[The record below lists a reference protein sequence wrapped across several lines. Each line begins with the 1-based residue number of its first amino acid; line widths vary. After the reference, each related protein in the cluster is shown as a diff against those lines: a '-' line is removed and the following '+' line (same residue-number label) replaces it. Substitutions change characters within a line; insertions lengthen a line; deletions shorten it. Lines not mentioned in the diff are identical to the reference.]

1 MNEPMR
7 PIAGFINVD
16 KPLGWTSSDVVAKI
30 RAAFGLRR
38 RKIKVG
44 HGGTLDPLATGV
56 LPICI
61 GSSTRL
67 AEFVLGGDK
76 AYQMTVCLGV
86 ATDTYDSEGRAVA
99 DGDWQSVAKEDVIAI
114 VSEFIGGID
123 QVPPMYSAI
132 KSAGQPLYKLARQGR
147 TVAREARRVTVSS
160 LVLKSWKP
168 PHLDIDI
175 ECGSGFYARSL
186 AHDIGVHLKCG
197 AHMSA
202 LRRTRAGE
210 FRIADALPLERLVS
224 VAEGDDWL
232 RFLLNPD
239 YVLQGLTSIDLD
251 GTNSAAFVHGQ
262 AVQLGNMIETS
273 VENPVRVY
281 SSQGV
286 LLGLGLAD
294 RTAEM
299 LRPKTVF
306 SDGWMV

>member
-76 AYQMTVCLGV
+76 VYQMTVCLGV
-86 ATDTYDSEGRAVA
+86 ATDTYDSEGNAVA
-99 DGDWQSVAKEDVIAI
+99 NGDWQSVTKEDVVDA

-147 TVAREARRVTVSS
+147 TVEREARRVTVSS

-168 PHLDIDI
+168 PHFDIDI

-224 VAEGDDWL
+224 AAEGDDWL

-239 YVLQGLTSIDLD
+239 YVLQGLASIDLD
-251 GTNSAAFVHGQ
+251 GANSAAFVHGQ

-306 SDGWMV
+306 SDARMV